1 MIQLRRIIMRA
12 RCKRISAAVGADVD
26 VHILPYQ
33 IGERDEGVRVSIVIF
48 LFWRVKKTI
57 LFFELSLK
65 PFFVNGKKT
74 STQFCRCKQREQ
86 FFCVFIFV

>member
-1 MIQLRRIIMRA
+1 MIQLSRIIPRA
-12 RCKRISAAVGADVD
+12 RCKGISTAVWADMG
-26 VHILPYQ
+26 VHVLPHQ
-33 IGERDEGVRVSIVIF
+33 LWKRTEGVGVSIGIF

-86 FFCVFIFV
+86 FFCVDIFV